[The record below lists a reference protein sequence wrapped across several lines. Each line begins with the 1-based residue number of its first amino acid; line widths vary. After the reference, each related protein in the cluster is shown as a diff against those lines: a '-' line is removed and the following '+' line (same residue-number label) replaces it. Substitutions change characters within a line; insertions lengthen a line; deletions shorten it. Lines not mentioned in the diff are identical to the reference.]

1 MAWLA
6 KELQMQPEVAIVRMK
21 YIHITIAY
29 TYVFI
34 AEVTNIVT
42 AGSFIEDVP
51 HNTC

>member
-21 YIHITIAY
+21 YIHITIDFI
-29 TYVFI
+29 YVFFV
-34 AEVTNIVT
+34 EVTNIIT
-42 AGSFIEDVP
+42 AGSFIEDVL